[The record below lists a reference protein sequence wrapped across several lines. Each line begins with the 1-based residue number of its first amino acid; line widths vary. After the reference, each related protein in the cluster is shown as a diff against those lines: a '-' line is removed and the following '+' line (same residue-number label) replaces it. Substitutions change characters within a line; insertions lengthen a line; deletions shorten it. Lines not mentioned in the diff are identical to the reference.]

1 MAENTSITPPLQN
14 IPAKKTTEKMEKKA
28 KKSLTNICVV
38 LYN

>member
-1 MAENTSITPPLQN
+1 MAENTSVTPPLQN

-28 KKSLTNICVV
+28 KNLDKYMRV